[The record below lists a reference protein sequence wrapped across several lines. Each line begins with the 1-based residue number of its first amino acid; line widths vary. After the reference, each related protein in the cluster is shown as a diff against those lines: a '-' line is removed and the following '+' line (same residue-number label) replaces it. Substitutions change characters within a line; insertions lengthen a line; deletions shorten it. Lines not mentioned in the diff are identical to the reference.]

1 MIPFLFAL
9 LIAIPFGCFVHFSV
23 EEMEKEKLR
32 FLYFSHKKNDDESL
46 FLKLNRPAAQ
56 ILVKRFSLGEI
67 PAFALLLGLELG
79 GMFLFLLGFGIPQF
93 LAGAL
98 MGGAYPYLWRR
109 HQRISRLTRI
119 KRELPLVID
128 LLAILVGAGIDIF
141 QALKRIE
148 SFLPKNDLVVELS
161 RMLSEVQLGK
171 TRQEALQH
179 FKERV
184 PIIEVRSLV
193 AMLSQTLKLGSPLA
207 PVLIANADQMRA
219 SRFLEAERLG
229 VKAAQKILFP
239 LIFCVLPSVFIT
251 IFSPLAIRF
260 YTQGLE
266 GFL

>member
-1 MIPFLFAL
+1 MIPFLCAL
-9 LIAIPFGCFVHFSV
+9 LIAVPCGFLVHFSV

-32 FLYFSHKKNDDESL
+32 FRYFSLKKNDDESL
-46 FLKLNRPAAQ
+46 FMKLNRPATQ

-67 PAFALLLGLELG
+67 PAFTLLMGVELG
-79 GMFLFLLGFGIPQF
+79 GVFLFLLGFGVSQF

-98 MGGAYPYLWRR
+98 IGGAYPYLWLR
-109 HQRISRLTRI
+109 HQRIARLTRI

-161 RMLSEVQLGK
+161 QMLSEVQLGK
-171 TRQEALQH
+171 TRQEALQR

-193 AMLSQTLKLGSPLA
+193 SMLSQTLKLGSPLA